1 MPVNKSET
9 AKFTNLSTCYW
20 AEWFVVFVV
29 VVVASPGLQER
40 ICYKLFFPSFIP
52 LFPKERYFVFT
63 LPSCLSALGE
73 MKSFNLRITFSLEI
87 TTCIKTERPCWNT
100 WSLIKCAC
108 HPLENY
114 RYNLH
119 FRYKHCIRLEVNI
132 IEIELLLNCLLNGMN
147 TYRTIRVK

>member
-1 MPVNKSET
+1 MLLGRVACCFCCRCCCFSWT
-9 AKFTNLSTCYW
+9 AREYVINYF
-20 AEWFVVFVV
+20 
-29 VVVASPGLQER
+29 SPA
-40 ICYKLFFPSFIP
+40 LFFFQR
-52 LFPKERYFVFT
+52 ERHFVFT

-100 WSLIKCAC
+100 WSLIKMCLSSL
-108 HPLENY
+108 HY